1 MISLE
6 KLQAKLD
13 KFQSKKKNTDYV
25 SIKDHLW
32 KPLKEGKY
40 KLRILPN
47 KFDEEVPIM
56 NLQFHGDWTKYGT
69 LTLNNFGE
77 EDPVLQYRRE
87 NYKELSESIEKKLR
101 PKNEFYVY
109 VLDRSESSYT
119 PKIWRLTKSTAE
131 MLTKLFVDEDGDLIN
146 YVDSEKGYDV
156 VVDVVVEENKL
167 HMTDKKIPSTY
178 MKVSNISL
186 TSKGASPIAK
196 TRAEIDR
203 ILEEEPDIF
212 TFYTKY
218 SFEDLHGFLGK
229 FISNLSD
236 DEDEM
241 DDDGKFEKP
250 KQESVAKSSTPKADI
265 FAELDDALGEES
277 LPF

>member
-32 KPLKEGKY
+32 KPSREGKF
-40 KLRILPN
+40 KIRLLPN

-56 NLQFHGDWTKYGT
+56 NLQFHGDWTRYGT

-101 PKNEFYVY
+101 PKNEFYAY
-109 VLDRSESSYT
+109 VLDRSDDTNT
-119 PKIWRLTKSTAE
+119 PKIWRMSKSTAE
-131 MLTKLFVDEDGDLIN
+131 MLSKLFVDEDGDLIN
-146 YVDSEKGYDV
+146 YVDPEKGYDL
-156 VVDVVVEENKL
+156 VVDVVEEENKL
-167 HMTDKKIPSTY
+167 HMSDKKVPATY
-178 MKVSNISL
+178 MKVSNITL
-186 TSKGASPIAK
+186 TTKGSTPIAK
-196 TRAEIDR
+196 TPSEISRILDAEID
-203 ILEEEPDIF
+203 IF
-212 TFYTKY
+212 SFYTKY

-229 FISNLSD
+229 FITNLSD
-236 DEDEM
+236 DEDEV
-241 DDDGKFEKP
+241 DENGKFQKP
-250 KQESVAKSSTPKADI
+250 TATTTKTPSKTTDI
-265 FAELDDALGEES
+265 FAELDEELEADK

>member
-25 SIKDHLW
+25 SIKEHLW

-109 VLDRSESSYT
+109 VLDRSDSSNT

-156 VVDVVVEENKL
+156 VVDVVVEENNL
-167 HMTDKKIPSTY
+167 HITDKKIPATY

-186 TSKGASPIAK
+186 TTKGSTPIAK

-203 ILEEEPDIF
+203 IIDEEPDIF

-218 SFEDLHGFLGK
+218 TFEDLHGFLGK

-236 DEDEM
+236 DEDDVDE
-241 DDDGKFEKP
+241 DGKFEKP
-250 KQESVAKSSTPKADI
+250 KMESVAKSSTPKADI